1 MSYILDALRKSQQA
15 RHPGAAPVRGAV
27 HNISLNLPVSGWWLA
42 LGVVLL
48 TGMVV
53 AGLIF
58 WRSTVG
64 HLPDPPAGPAPFEPV
79 ALAPAAAP
87 VPAPAPIPP
96 AVVEKS
102 VPPQEAPVKKTV
114 SVSDLAEQAKVSVA
128 ITPANKPKPARP
140 EKKSVAKSAPAT
152 AKTAALA
159 PAVPLVMDNTPLL
172 QQMPRELQRSLP
184 PLSVTIHVYSHE
196 ESQRILFI
204 NNREYRKGSEIEGGV
219 RVEDIVPDGAVLSY
233 RGERFKL
240 GRPR

>member
-27 HNISLNLPVSGWWLA
+27 HNVSLNLPVSGWWLA
-42 LGVVLL
+42 LGIVLL
-48 TGMVV
+48 AGMVV

-64 HLPDPPAGPAPFEPV
+64 NLPDPPSVTAPAEPV
-79 ALAPAAAP
+79 ALVPAP
-87 VPAPAPIPP
+87 VPVPTPP

-102 VPPQEAPVKKTV
+102 APPQEAPVKKTIP
-114 SVSDLAEQAKVSVA
+114 VSDLAEQAKVPVV
-128 ITPANKPKPARP
+128 ITPVAKARPIRP
-140 EKKSVAKSAPAT
+140 EKKSAAKSAAAA
-152 AKTAALA
+152 AKTAMLA
-159 PAVPLVMDNTPLL
+159 PAVPLVTDNTPLL
-172 QQMPRELQRSLP
+172 QQMPREFQRSLP

-196 ESQRILFI
+196 ASQRILFI
-204 NNREYRKGSEIEGGV
+204 NNREYRKGGEIEGGV
-219 RVEDIVPDGAVLSY
+219 RVEDIVPDGAILSY